1 MMQSKSHIFSPYLLT
16 WIFILLAGSG
26 QLSAQSRS
34 VKTTT
39 LPLVWQGDSIQNR
52 WEPHTALLIPIKL
65 KYCPRLFY
73 MQFDLGSPYTL
84 LYKHKLL
91 AIQSRFPRAIQLNE
105 TTEKINQLTFISGK
119 TTIQKNEI
127 PVRQFDN
134 DSINWSNKNEPVI
147 IGTFG
152 ADLIDGQ
159 VAIIDYPGKTLTL
172 SDTLINKPANL
183 RLTEFIYTQKR
194 ILLPAILQGESTLL
208 YFDTGSSMF
217 ELLTDK
223 TTAVSLTKPE
233 SQPIQF
239 NVNSWGNTLTANNLP
254 AASSIEI
261 NGQQIPLQFVT
272 YMDGVSSSQTEQMK
286 KMGIGGMT
294 GNKLFLCYKLV
305 LDTRNSYFGL
315 IPVKESNSDYERQ
328 TIQQTR

>member
-1 MMQSKSHIFSPYLLT
+1 MQSKNYIFSPHLLT

-65 KYCPRLFY
+65 KHCPRLFY

-84 LYKHKLL
+84 LYKNKLL

-105 TTEKINQLTFISGK
+105 TTEKINQLSFFSGK
-119 TTIQKNEI
+119 TTIQKKDI
-127 PVRQFDN
+127 PVRQFDK
-134 DSINWSNKNEPVI
+134 DAINWSNKNEPVI

-152 ADLIDGQ
+152 ADIIDGQ

-172 SDTLINKPANL
+172 SDTLINQPSNL
-183 RLTEFIYTQKR
+183 RLAEFIYTQKR
-194 ILLPAILQGESTLL
+194 ILLPATIKGHSTLL

-223 TTAVSLTKPE
+223 TTAESLAKPG
-233 SQPIQF
+233 SHPVQF
-239 NVNSWGNTLTANNLP
+239 NVNSWGNTLTANSLP

-261 NGQQIPLQFVT
+261 NGLQIPLQSVT
-272 YMDGVSSSQTEQMK
+272 YMKGVSSAQTEQMK

-294 GNKLFLCYKLV
+294 GNKLFFGYKLL

-315 IPVKESNSDYERQ
+315 IPVK
-328 TIQQTR
+328 

>member
-1 MMQSKSHIFSPYLLT
+1 MQSKNHIFSPYLLT

-52 WEPHTALLIPIKL
+52 WEPHAALLIPIKL
-65 KYCPRLFY
+65 KNCTRLFY

-84 LYKHKLL
+84 LYKNKLL

-105 TTEKINQLTFISGK
+105 TTEKINQLSFISGK
-119 TTIQKNEI
+119 TTIQKNDI
-127 PVRQFDN
+127 PVRQFDK
-134 DSINWSNKNEPVI
+134 DTINWSNKNEPVI

-172 SDTLINKPANL
+172 SDTLINKPSNL
-183 RLTEFIYTQKR
+183 RQTEFIYTQKR
-194 ILLPAILQGESTLL
+194 ILLPATIQSHSTLL

-223 TTAVSLTKPE
+223 TTAESLAKPG
-233 SQPIQF
+233 SHPVQF
-239 NVNSWGNTLTANNLP
+239 NVNSWGNTLTANSLP
-254 AASSIEI
+254 TAALIEI
-261 NGQQIPLQFVT
+261 NGQQIPLQSVT
-272 YMDGVSSSQTEQMK
+272 YMEGVSSAQTEQMK
-286 KMGIGGMT
+286 KMGIGGMM
-294 GNKLFLCYKLV
+294 GNKLFLGYKLV

-315 IPVKESNSDYERQ
+315 IPVK
-328 TIQQTR
+328 